1 MTFPNGVAKLKCKQP
16 GKTTH
21 TVMEDKQ
28 KVTLY
33 LTSEL
38 HRQLKIKAAVEV
50 ETMST
55 IAERALAVYLQHPDL
70 LEQIAEQQ
78 GHSHRLYSCPEC
90 HHPAIVRDGELVAI
104 GQQPGLLE
112 DDLVV
117 DVPSRPEPI
126 LIGQH

>member
-1 MTFPNGVAKLKCKQP
+1 
-16 GKTTH
+16 
-21 TVMEDKQ
+21 MEDKQ

-112 DDLVV
+112 DDLAV
-117 DVPSRPEPI
+117 DVPSRTEPI

>member
-1 MTFPNGVAKLKCKQP
+1 
-16 GKTTH
+16 
-21 TVMEDKQ
+21 MEEKQ

-55 IAERALAVYLQHPDL
+55 IAERALEVYLQHPDL
-70 LEQIAEQQ
+70 LELIAEQQ

-90 HHPAIVRDGELVAI
+90 EHPAIVRDGELVSIAK
-104 GQQPGLLE
+104 QPGLLE
-112 DDLVV
+112 EELVV
-117 DVPSRPEPI
+117 DVPSRPNSL
-126 LIGQH
+126 LIGQR

>member
-1 MTFPNGVAKLKCKQP
+1 
-16 GKTTH
+16 
-21 TVMEDKQ
+21 MEDKQ

-55 IAERALAVYLQHPDL
+55 IAERALEVYLQHPDL

-78 GHSHRLYSCPEC
+78 GHSHRVYSCPEC
-90 HHPAIVRDGELVAI
+90 EHPAIVRDGEMVSI
-104 GQQPGLLE
+104 GKQPGLLE
-112 DDLVV
+112 EDLVV
-117 DVPSRPEPI
+117 DVSSRQESL
-126 LIGQH
+126 LIGSQR